1 MEYKENFKLFSSN
14 LFLTTSVPYSL
25 SWFLDLKV
33 VISQFIDTKNDF
45 KNSQLHTNINELF
58 NTNAMRLVV
67 LKTILSDKG
76 NCGID
81 S

>member
-33 VISQFIDTKNDF
+33 VISQFIKAQ
-45 KNSQLHTNINELF
+45 KMISKIH
-58 NTNAMRLVV
+58 
-67 LKTILSDKG
+67 
-76 NCGID
+76 NCTPTSMNYWIQMPWD
-81 S
+81 W